1 MRIAV
6 AASGGDTSSQVD
18 ERFGRA
24 PWFLIVDTTTGDV
37 EAIENA
43 GAGEISGAGPKAA
56 ETIASRE
63 VDCLIVGH
71 CGPNAFTALA
81 AYGIDVVV
89 GVSDTVAEAVRK
101 LESGELRATG
111 RPDVKGHWS

>member
-1 MRIAV
+1 MRIAI
-6 AASGGDTSSQVD
+6 AASGSDVSSQVD

-37 EAIENA
+37 EAIQNE

-56 ETIASRE
+56 ETIASRD

-71 CGPNAFTALA
+71 CGPNAFTALSA
-81 AYGIDVVV
+81 FGIDVIV
-89 GVSDTVAEAVRK
+89 GASATAAEAIEQLK
-101 LESGELRATG
+101 SGELKAAG